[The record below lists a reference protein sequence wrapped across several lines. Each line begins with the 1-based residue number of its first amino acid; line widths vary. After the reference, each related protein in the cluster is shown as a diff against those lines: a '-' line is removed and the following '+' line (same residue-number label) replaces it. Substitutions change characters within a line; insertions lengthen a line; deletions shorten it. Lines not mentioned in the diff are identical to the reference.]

1 MIIADNRIF
10 FRSGGAELIVQLL
23 EGTYPNYSMVIPV
36 NNPVVIPID
45 TGVFMRTARRV
56 TLMTDK
62 EVKELKLQ
70 INPAQATLT
79 ASNAEMYDAKERI
92 PIDYWG
98 DEVILGLNPKYLLDV
113 LSVVQTEKV
122 IIELTDAISPLLLR
136 EEESYAYKAVVMPV
150 RTKTKK
156 TEPAPVEA
164 PEPVEA

>member
-1 MIIADNRIF
+1 
-10 FRSGGAELIVQLL
+10 
-23 EGTYPNYSMVIPV
+23 
-36 NNPVVIPID
+36 
-45 TGVFMRTARRV
+45 
-56 TLMTDK
+56 
-62 EVKELKLQ
+62 
-70 INPAQATLT
+70 
-79 ASNAEMYDAKERI
+79 MYDAKERI